1 MVDVPSR
8 TFALLSFARSQA
20 ERCLKLANDA
30 ADVSMK
36 ERFLKL
42 RAEYREQ
49 ADNEDSD
56 GLMS

>member
-1 MVDVPSR
+1 MADAPSR

-30 ADVSMK
+30 ANVSIK

-42 RAEYREQ
+42 RAEYRER
-49 ADNEDSD
+49 ADSEDSD